1 MKPTHA
7 MTFNWNDS
15 MHVDTH
21 LAHGGEKV
29 HLGVESLDG
38 EETWSFAIWPIPD
51 PNFYRAPRATDARAC
66 LQAAGSRSALT
77 IALTREEP
85 RNGDTHCQYV
95 LGKAWNG
102 VTPPREVSLEWN
114 GGGTTVF
121 ENEVFTADEAAPIF
135 AYYLEHDTVP
145 AEVELRLI
153 DTISY

>member
-1 MKPTHA
+1 MAHTHRMA
-7 MTFNWNDS
+7 FNWR
-15 MHVDTH
+15 MTLEVTR
-21 LAHGGEKV
+21 GEENTSWG
-29 HLGVESLDG
+29 LRRLDG
-38 EETWSFAIWPIPD
+38 HENWSFSTWRSSRD
-51 PNFYRAPRATDARAC
+51 PSRIRARDAEAY
-66 LQAAGSRSALT
+66 LQAAGTSSAMTLAIT
-77 IALTREEP
+77 IAEP
-85 RNGDTHCQYV
+85 RNGDTHSQYV
-95 LGKAWNG
+95 LGKPWNG